1 MEKEI
6 WKPIPSQPGMM
17 ASSWGRVILP
27 ERTAPMPYG
36 GWRIYTPKPTYGHK
50 TKAFKTS
57 RHEFYHLFQK
67 ERGTMK
73 IHRLICEAFYGPA
86 PFPKAVVI
94 HLDEDALNNRPENL
108 KWGTQKEN
116 LNMPKFIAYCKSR
129 TGENSPIIK
138 GRKNANKNSQRTAD
152 TLEKHSSTF

>member
-17 ASSWGRVILP
+17 ASSWGRVLLP
-27 ERTAPMPYG
+27 ERNAQMPYG
-36 GWRIYTPKPTYGHK
+36 GWRKYTPTPTFGHK
-50 TKAFKTS
+50 RKASKTS
-57 RHEFYHLFQK
+57 RHEYYGLFHK
-67 ERGTMK
+67 ERGNLK
-73 IHRLICEAFYGPA
+73 IHRLICETFHGSA

-129 TGENSPIIK
+129 TGENSP
-138 GRKNANKNSQRTAD
+138 GRKGMKNK
-152 TLEKHSSTF
+152 